1 MAIISISSSASRIF
15 LALQSLAHR
24 AGGTSTLEADYNE
37 ICAAAVRARAS
48 VASGLRELSAAG
60 WITQHKQYGHKCQY
74 DLHPPAYVS
83 QDGQNTCSSSS
94 VVQKFSSSE
103 VRTTGDDFHMPNLSA
118 AAFFA
123 AAEPADSEKDFQRIR
138 ALLWEFNIG
147 EPTRTD
153 LARVLVPLA
162 QKEDEIRKICAVT
175 REEWT
180 RGNVRNPAG
189 LAVIRLRDY
198 AAGIQ
203 LPLLMDIPAQPAT
216 TVKAVS
222 RPRQA
227 DRQRK
232 QGVQRRPQV
241 PDSTEEQRE
250 AAREE
255 ARKRIAERAERRARE
270 ATHHDGKK

>member
-1 MAIISISSSASRIF
+1 
-15 LALQSLAHR
+15 
-24 AGGTSTLEADYNE
+24 
-37 ICAAAVRARAS
+37 
-48 VASGLRELSAAG
+48 
-60 WITQHKQYGHKCQY
+60 
-74 DLHPPAYVS
+74 
-83 QDGQNTCSSSS
+83 
-94 VVQKFSSSE
+94 
-103 VRTTGDDFHMPNLSA
+103 MPNLSA
-118 AAFFA
+118 AAFSV
-123 AAEPADSEKDFQRIR
+123 AAEPVDAEKDFQRIR
-138 ALLWEFNIG
+138 GLLSEFNIG

-153 LARVLVPLA
+153 LARLLVPRA

-180 RGNVRNPAG
+180 RGKVRNPAG

-216 TVKAVS
+216 TAKTVS
-222 RPRQA
+222 HPRQTG
-227 DRQRK
+227 RK
-232 QGVQRRPQV
+232 QGVQRRAQV

-270 ATHHDGKK
+270 ATNDGGGK